1 MYICL
6 LCRCSNTNLE
16 GVVSEILSALLKQLT
31 DLERHEE
38 DLRACQSTTEK
49 VSMIMRYICI
59 SKVYIS
65 ALRIRKQQL
74 RTFYIF
80 NSSLRIVAAVL

>member
-1 MYICL
+1 MCICL

-49 VSMIMRYICI
+49 VSKKFVAYTY
-59 SKVYIS
+59 YIS
-65 ALRIRKQQL
+65 TFCMRKLRLRIL
-74 RTFYIF
+74 NIF
-80 NSSLRIVAAVL
+80 NTWFHIGANFL